1 MSKRL
6 PNQID
11 VEIGKRLRLLREAR
25 GLSQAELGKGLGVA
39 YRQIHKYED
48 GSGRISAA
56 RLIELANLLDVSPCL
71 FFEDELFEDKPK
83 LKPDSE
89 EKPKQPKQPTDKD
102 RLAVARAF
110 DKIQSP
116 AVRRRV
122 VELIEQL
129 VDSSC

>member
-11 VEIGKRLRLLREAR
+11 VEIGKRLRLLRVAR

-48 GSGRISAA
+48 GSGRITAA

-89 EKPKQPKQPTDKD
+89 EKPKQPTDKD

>member
-11 VEIGKRLRLLREAR
+11 VEIGKRLHLLRVAR

-89 EKPKQPKQPTDKD
+89 EKPKQPTDKD

-122 VELIEQL
+122 VEL
-129 VDSSC
+129 

>member
-11 VEIGKRLRLLREAR
+11 VEIGKRLRLLRVAR

-89 EKPKQPKQPTDKD
+89 EKPKQPTDKD